1 MNSSHKAK
9 NADII
14 VIKAN
19 PNKKCALPVKTDT
32 KKLQKTK

>member
-19 PNKKCALPVKTDT
+19 PNKKNILTNEGSYVKLTNG
-32 KKLQKTK
+32 